1 VRSGWI
7 YGAGGTNF
15 LSVMDKLLGE
25 GKQIKA
31 IYDAFGTPTF
41 AGDLAKRLRQLA
53 ALDMPCVFHVVNSG
67 SGASYEGFARKVCE
81 IKGFDTQLLERV
93 SDDTLKRPAPRPK
106 SSRLACLF
114 SEKFGLAALPH
125 WEKAL
130 EEFLGAKKSKGT
142 GFR

>member
-1 VRSGWI
+1 MRSGWI